1 MRRRWD
7 VSAAEPNLPRKSS
20 TCNNAQ
26 RRRSRG
32 LVDLPPD
39 LLAEI
44 HCRLGF
50 VDRLNLAMVLDGRLL
65 STEAP
70 CLVLPG
76 DTAETAR
83 LFSLADREAGCSW
96 RLAASPDGVED
107 AIHHNGRFYSVTYS
121 GIVEA
126 WERHA
131 PTGEYRSTAVGPR
144 LLVGEGVHHD
154 ERRKYIAAAPDG
166 RLMVVLK
173 ECKRVD
179 SYRQPPPV
187 FKVLVLD
194 ERNSGQW
201 VETRDIGDAALFVG
215 VNNSLCVDTNKCC
228 SSSGW
233 IRAGCV
239 YYTDDELGK
248 ASLRLEQGQFE
259 LRDLGVYSLKDNIV
273 GQVEG
278 LPKHKC
284 WPPPAWL
291 TPCV

>member
-1 MRRRWD
+1 MLR
-7 VSAAEPNLPRKSS
+7 PGS
-20 TCNNAQ
+20 TGA
-26 RRRSRG
+26 RRS
-32 LVDLPPD
+32 
-39 LLAEI
+39 
-44 HCRLGF
+44 
-50 VDRLNLAMVLDGRLL
+50 GR
-65 STEAP
+65 
-70 CLVLPG
+70 
-76 DTAETAR
+76 
-83 LFSLADREAGCSW
+83 GCSSA
-96 RLAASPDGVED
+96 RASTTTCAAS
-107 AIHHNGRFYSVTYS
+107 IS
-121 GIVEA
+121 
-126 WERHA
+126 
-131 PTGEYRSTAVGPR
+131 
-144 LLVGEGVHHD
+144 
-154 ERRKYIAAAPDG
+154 AAPDG

-194 ERNSGQW
+194 ERISGQW

-248 ASLRLEQGQFE
+248 ASMRLEQGQFGGEEIYRSSDGRDRSGDYE
-259 LRDLGVYSLKDNIV
+259 LRDLGVYSLKDNTV

-284 WPPPAWL
+284 WPPPAWF
-291 TPCV
+291 TPSV